1 VLITGGTGFTGRPL
15 AARLR
20 RDGYKV
26 VAVSHDADDADDAD
40 VLKVDLRDAEGLTRA
55 VAQIDPGAIVHLAGI
70 AAPSHGDIGEIY
82 SANVVGTANLFAA
95 ITAAKIEPRIV
106 IVASSGQ
113 LYAVA
118 EDSGPLGEDA
128 PLAPRSHYAVS
139 KHATEQIASI
149 YADKFAIIVTRPFN
163 YTGPGQT
170 TRFVVPKIVRHYA
183 EGRDE
188 IQLGNLDAFRDFSD
202 VDRVVEAYARLVTRP
217 IDPTV
222 VNICSGRV
230 VYLADV
236 VKIMTELSGHALRV
250 VTDPALVRAGEPRVI
265 VGSPARLESLVGPL
279 PNPAFRETLQRMYDA
294 FCAERGCGSP

>member
-40 VLKVDLRDAEGLTRA
+40 VRKVDLRDAEGLTRA

-113 LYAVA
+113 LYAYA

-128 PLAPRSHYAVS
+128 ALAPRSHYAVS